1 MDRER
6 LAWLPFR
13 WASVGLAVAAAL
25 ATWTLLRAV
34 GIADVP
40 DAAPPAL
47 VAEGAL
53 ALRAGATPVNVR
65 AAVER
70 DLFAPDRSAP
80 AQRYRLPGEDEP
92 VDPAGEPATP
102 VVLGTALSGPGRSF
116 ATCQL
121 GDDRPI
127 IVRVGDKIGEYT
139 VRTIERGRVVFTTA
153 NGLRLEVLALKSGS
167 SP

>member
-1 MDRER
+1 
-6 LAWLPFR
+6 
-13 WASVGLAVAAAL
+13 G
-25 ATWTLLRAV
+25 TLLRAV
-34 GIADVP
+34 RVADVP
-40 DAAPPAL
+40 DAAQPAC

-53 ALRAGATPVNVR
+53 ALRSDVAPVNVR

-92 VDPAGEPATP
+92 SDPAGEPATP
-102 VVLGTALSGPGRSF
+102 IVLGTALSGAGRSF

-127 IVRVGDKIGEYT
+127 IVRVGEKIGEYT

-153 NGLRLEVLALKSGS
+153 KGSPLAGCAVRS
-167 SP
+167 

>member
-1 MDRER
+1 MDRELMGWPR
-6 LAWLPFR
+6 FR
-13 WASVGLAVAAAL
+13 WASAGLAVAAAL

-34 GIADVP
+34 RVADVP
-40 DAAPPAL
+40 DAAPPAF

-53 ALRAGATPVNVR
+53 ALRSDVAPVNVR

-92 VDPAGEPATP
+92 SDLAGEPATP
-102 VVLGTALSGPGRSF
+102 VVLGTAIAGPGRSF

-153 NGLRLEVLALKSGS
+153 NGSRLEVLALRPGS
-167 SP
+167 